1 MTHFFITGM
10 SCAACSS
17 RVEKAVSALK
27 SVDSCS
33 VNLLTNSMT
42 VSGSFTNQDIID
54 AVKKAGYGAYV
65 KGEKISSSNSD
76 KPKENV
82 LKRLIYSLFFLIIL
96 MYISMGHLMWN
107 FPLPY
112 FLSENPLNIALS
124 EALLSGI
131 ILVINQRFFI
141 SGFKALINRS
151 PNMDTLV
158 SLGSFAA
165 FGFSV
170 YELFTMSDAIMSG
183 DISLANHL
191 LHSLHFESAA
201 MILTLI
207 TLGKMLEAHSKGKT
221 TDAIKSLIKMTP
233 KTAIILKDGEEIVV
247 PADTL
252 KPGDIFIV
260 KPAMSIPAD
269 GVVIDGFASID
280 ESVLT
285 GESMPRDVKDGD
297 TVSGATINKS
307 GYIKCRAQKVGSNT
321 AFSEIIKMVENASAS
336 KPPIQK
342 VADKVSGIFVP
353 IVISLSV
360 ITLSVWLILRF
371 PLDIAIRRAISVLV
385 VSCPCALGLATP
397 VAIMVA
403 NGVGASLGIL
413 FKNSTALENTGRA
426 KIVALDKTGTITK
439 GEMSV
444 TDIVPIEVSDNYLLK
459 IAYSLEIKSEHPI
472 ASAIVKKAKEENT
485 ELLKTEN
492 FKNDTP
498 GGVEAKINGKVI
510 TGGKMEFTLSYSD
523 IPEDILIKTQEE
535 AKKGKTPI
543 YFTEDRKL
551 LGYILIRDEIRK
563 DSKSAIE
570 ELSKMGID
578 VVMLTGDNQDT
589 ANEVAK
595 IVGIKKV
602 YSNILPGDKESI
614 INSLKKEG
622 KVIMVGDGIND
633 APALTSADIGIAIG
647 RGTDVAIESADIVL
661 TGSRLTDVSKA
672 IKLSRKTLKNI
683 YENLFWAFF
692 YNIIGIPLAA
702 GVFIPLFNLD
712 FGPMFSAMAMSLSS
726 FFVVS
731 NALRLNL
738 FNKKKEK
745 KKMEIILNIEGMM
758 CPHCEARVKKCL
770 EETPGVIE
778 AQVSHEKDMAKVK
791 ADDTVTFEMLKK
803 IIEDQ
808 GYKVL

>member
-1 MTHFFITGM
+1 MTHFDITGM
-10 SCAACSS
+10 SCAACSA
-17 RVEKAVSALK
+17 RVEKAVSNLET
-27 SVDSCS
+27 VESCS

-42 VSGSFTNQDIID
+42 VTGDFKNQEIIN

-65 KGEKISSSNSD
+65 KGENASPLESE
-76 KPKENV
+76 KPKENI
-82 LKRLIYSLFFLIIL
+82 LLRLIFSLFFLVVL

-107 FPLPY
+107 FPLPHY
-112 FLSENPLNIALS
+112 LAENPLKIALL
-124 EALLSGI
+124 ELLLSAI
-131 ILVINQRFFI
+131 ILIINKRFFI
-141 SGFKALINRS
+141 SGWKALINRS

-165 FGFSV
+165 FGFSTFM
-170 YELFTMSDAIMSG
+170 LFPMSDAIIEG
-183 DISLANHL
+183 NLSLAFHQ
-191 LHSLHFESAA
+191 LHSMYFESAA

-233 KTAIILKDGEEIVV
+233 KTAILLKDGEEIEV

-252 KPGDIFIV
+252 KAGDIFIV
-260 KPAMSIPAD
+260 KPAMSVPAD
-269 GVVIDGFASID
+269 GVVIEGIASID
-280 ESVLT
+280 ESILT
-285 GESMPRDVKDGD
+285 GESLPRDVGTGD
-297 TVSGATINKS
+297 TVTGATINKS
-307 GYIKCRAQKVGSNT
+307 GYIKCRATKVGSDT
-321 AFSEIIKMVENASAS
+321 AFAEIIKLVENASSS

-342 VADKVSGIFVP
+342 VADKVSGVFVP

-360 ITLSVWLILRF
+360 ITLLVWLFIGF
-371 PLDIAIRRAISVLV
+371 PFGDAVSRAVSVLV

-403 NGVGASLGIL
+403 NGVGAKCGIL

-439 GEMSV
+439 GEPSV
-444 TDIVPIEVSDNYLLK
+444 TDIVPIACDSKHLLK
-459 IAYSLEIKSEHPI
+459 IAYSLEVKSEHPL
-472 ASAIVKKAKEENT
+472 AHAIVKKAKEENIEILET
-485 ELLKTEN
+485 QN
-492 FKNDTP
+492 FKNDIP
-498 GGVEAKINGKVI
+498 GGVTSEINGKLI
-510 TGGKMEFTLSYSD
+510 TGGKMEFTVSYAD
-523 IPEDILIKTQEE
+523 IPEDILKITQEE

-543 YFTEDRKL
+543 YFTEDGTL
-551 LGYILIRDEIRK
+551 LGYILIRDEIRQ
-563 DSKSAIE
+563 DSKYAIE
-570 ELSKMGID
+570 ELLKMGID
-578 VVMLTGDNQDT
+578 VVMLTGDNQNT
-589 ANEVAK
+589 AYEVAK
-595 IVGIKKV
+595 IVGISKV
-602 YSNILPGDKESI
+602 YSNILPGDKEKI
-614 INSLKKEG
+614 INSLKKDG

-661 TGSRLTDVSKA
+661 TGSKLTDVTKA

-702 GVFIPLFNLD
+702 GVFIPIFNLD
-712 FGPMFSAMAMSLSS
+712 FGPMFSALAMSLSS

-738 FNKKKEK
+738 FGKEKEK
-745 KKMEIILNIEGMM
+745 KKMEITMNIEGMM

-778 AQVSHEKDMAKVK
+778 ANVSHEKGVAKVK
-791 ADDTVTFEMLKK
+791 TDDTVTKESLKK